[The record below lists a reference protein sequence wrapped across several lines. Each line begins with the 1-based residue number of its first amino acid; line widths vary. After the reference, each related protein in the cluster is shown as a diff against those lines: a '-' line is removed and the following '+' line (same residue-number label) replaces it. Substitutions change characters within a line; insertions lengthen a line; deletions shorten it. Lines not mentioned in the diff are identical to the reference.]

1 MHTRDGLVAESLF
14 NGNAAD
20 TSGSGFDG
28 LVTGATPCPDRFG
41 AANSAYTFDGKDDYI
56 IVSPPPRLTNV
67 ALTVSVWARCD
78 APNQGWWHDCII
90 CQDDGDDNDHSRRI
104 FQLSMFGD
112 RIVWHRMVEAP
123 DPFSIEPITPGVW
136 YHCAA
141 VFADGLHKLYV
152 NGALNSSVR
161 HRLGIHSEEPLYIG
175 RKGTDEQ
182 RFYFDGAI
190 DDIRIYNRALSEE
203 EIQSLLV

>member
-1 MHTRDGLVAESLF
+1 MITRDGLVAEYLF
-14 NGNAAD
+14 NSNADD
-20 TSGSGFDG
+20 TSGSGFHG
-28 LVTGATPCPDRFG
+28 LVSGATPGPDRFG
-41 AANSAYTFDGKDDYI
+41 TPNSAFMFDGKDDYI
-56 IVSPPPRLTNV
+56 IVSPPPKFTNV

-78 APNQGWWHDCII
+78 APKQRGWHDSII
-90 CQDDGDDNDHSRRI
+90 CQDNGDDEDHSRRI
-104 FQLSMFGD
+104 FQLSMLWD

-123 DPFSIEPITPGVW
+123 DPFTIDPVTPGAW
-136 YHCAA
+136 YHFAA
-141 VFADGLHKLYV
+141 VFGDGLHKLYV